1 MLRVSMCRPA
11 MNMRRLEI
19 RVFLASRDCGVLNSI
34 LVGTA
39 GAQVF
44 TVVSW
49 CLPFYEAHLK
59 HY

>member
-1 MLRVSMCRPA
+1 MCRPA

-19 RVFLASRDCGVLNSI
+19 RVFLASRDSGVLNSI

-49 CLPFYEAHLK
+49 CLPFYEAHLI